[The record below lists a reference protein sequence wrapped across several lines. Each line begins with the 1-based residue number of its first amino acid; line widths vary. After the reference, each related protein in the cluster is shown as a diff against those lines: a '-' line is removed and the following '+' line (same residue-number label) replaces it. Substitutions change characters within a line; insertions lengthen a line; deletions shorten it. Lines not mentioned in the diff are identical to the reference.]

1 MSHVPQ
7 SDEEFT
13 RYMDYL
19 EGHHAEIGKK
29 RYIIERRKDAMAVT
43 VVSSA
48 TVEDHLRAL
57 GRKNWKALAVLK
69 PWEFMALLQV
79 VEKGLIEEV

>member
-1 MSHVPQ
+1 
-7 SDEEFT
+7 
-13 RYMDYL
+13 
-19 EGHHAEIGKK
+19 
-29 RYIIERRKDAMAVT
+29 MAVT